1 VGGLAVPRGANR
13 RRTKDVVLFG
23 RDIAI
28 DLGTANTLVCVQG
41 QDVVLSDP
49 SVVALD
55 TRTDE
60 VLAVGSAAK
69 RMIGRTPANIVAV
82 EPLKEGVIADFGVTE
97 KMIAHFVRRVHRRGR
112 RRSPGRSL
120 FGPRVVVCAPS
131 GATDVELRAVREA
144 AEAAGARRAYT
155 IEEPLAAA
163 IGAGLPVEEPEG
175 SMVVDVGGGTTEVAV
190 ISLGGIVTKA
200 SVRVAGNE
208 MDGAIASFV
217 QREHKMAVGMQTA
230 ERLKIELGSALPLEG
245 EESAEVRGRNLE
257 SGLPKTVFVT
267 SEDIREAIRLP
278 VEAIVGA
285 VKDTLDRTQPELAA
299 DIVER
304 GMVLAGGGALL
315 RNLDERLRRETGVPV
330 HVAEDPL
337 GCVAVG
343 AGRYLETLGHL
354 GIALSSALG
363 RGIAR
368 GDRVSVEQNV
378 PAERIDRSAANP

>member
-1 VGGLAVPRGANR
+1 VGQPEED
-13 RRTKDVVLFG
+13 KEDVVLFG

-28 DLGTANTLVCVQG
+28 DLGTANTLVSVKGQG
-41 QDVVLSDP
+41 VVLSEP

-55 TRTDE
+55 TKTDE

-69 RMIGRTPANIVAV
+69 RMIGRTPATIVAV
-82 EPLKEGVIADFGVTE
+82 EPLKEGVIADFAVTE
-97 KMIAHFVRRVHRRGR
+97 KMIAHFIRRAHRRGR

-120 FGPRVVVCAPS
+120 VGPRVVVCAPS
-131 GATDVELRAVREA
+131 GATDVELRAVKEA

-190 ISLGGIVTKA
+190 ISLGGIVTKV
-200 SVRVAGNE
+200 SVRIAGNE
-208 MDGAIASFV
+208 MDRAIASFV
-217 QREHKMAVGMQTA
+217 QREHKMAVGTQTA
-230 ERLKIELGSALPLEG
+230 ERLKIELGSALALKALEE
-245 EESAEVRGRNLE
+245 EESAEVRGRDLE

-267 SEDIREAIRLP
+267 NEEIREAIRIP

-285 VKDTLDRTQPELAA
+285 ARDTLDITPPELAA
-299 DIVER
+299 DIFER

-315 RNLDERLRRETGVPV
+315 RNLDERLERETGVPV

-337 GCVAVG
+337 RCVAVG
-343 AGRYLETLGHL
+343 GGRYLEMLGHL
-354 GIALSSALG
+354 GAVLSSAVG
-363 RGIAR
+363 GS
-368 GDRVSVEQNV
+368 DRRS
-378 PAERIDRSAANP
+378 DRMSIKHDLPEEHVDQPPSNP